1 MKEGKRSMKRM
12 KLVILTMALSLMMS
26 VEAFAAPSAGGTVQV
41 SQEPQQVSVVKSD
54 GTVST
59 ETVIPTV
66 SGTSQTISINE
77 IHDAIGTPNECSVYL
92 MDVSLALAETGE
104 KVKLN
109 GSVTLSF
116 SVPNVISS
124 TKVVVVH
131 WKDDGTKEVLPA
143 TAGDGRISVTFT
155 SLSPIA
161 IIVENVSSAGGN
173 ANNGGGGSSSGSSS
187 SGSSSAAPAS
197 TPTGTSP
204 KTGETSMIYAVEG
217 LAVLAAIGVVVS
229 KKKLRA

>member
-1 MKEGKRSMKRM
+1 MKRM

-26 VEAFAAPSAGGTVQV
+26 IEAFAAPSGSGSVQV
-41 SQEPQQVSVVKSD
+41 SQEPQQVSVIKSD

-59 ETVIPTV
+59 ETVIPVLT
-66 SGTSQTISINE
+66 GTSQAMDYDE
-77 IHDAIGTPNECSVYL
+77 IHNAIGTKNDCSVYL
-92 MDVSLALAETGE
+92 MDVSLALADSGE

-109 GSVTLSF
+109 GSITLSF

-161 IIVENVSSAGGN
+161 IIVEDASSAGGN
-173 ANNGGGGSSSGSSS
+173 TNNNGGGSSSGGSSD
-187 SGSSSAAPAS
+187 SGSSQAPAS
-197 TPTGTSP
+197 TPAGTSP

-217 LAVLAAIGVVVS
+217 LAVLAAIGVIVS
-229 KKKLRA
+229 RKKLRA